1 MGDRLQTQ
9 DRLIEAAREI
19 IINEGMEATSLE
31 HICKATGFTRGAFY
45 SNFSSKD
52 SLLAALAEEEYAG
65 LIERLRATVERWSA
79 PGDEA
84 APARAGGDRDSEA
97 LLMENLLFEALDAIG
112 VERDLFLLHSEL
124 ILRSIRDPEWA
135 ERFSGINEEFVDE
148 LGLVLMTILSAAGRE
163 LVSSRRALTH
173 SVIGVV
179 LRASAIAGWRLS
191 ASRRVGADDRPRE
204 PGRSPPRRARS
215 SRSSS
220 RSSTP
225 PHARAVERGGRGAE
239 GSGSPSAPLTP

>member
-1 MGDRLQTQ
+1 MGNRLQTQ
-9 DRLIEAAREI
+9 DRLIEAARRI

-31 HICKATGFTRGAFY
+31 HICKAAGFTRGAFY

-52 SLLAALAEEEYAG
+52 SLLAALAEEEYTG

-84 APARAGGDRDSEA
+84 APARADGDRDSEA

-112 VERDLFLLHSEL
+112 VERDLYLLHSEL

-135 ERFSGINEEFVDE
+135 ERFSAINEEFVDE
-148 LGLVLMTILSAAGRE
+148 LGLVLVTILSAAGRE

-191 ASRRVGADDRPRE
+191 ASERVGADERTRGSEEDASSAPRAGAKSSAAREILEVVLTILYASSRPR
-204 PGRSPPRRARS
+204 S
-215 SRSSS
+215 
-220 RSSTP
+220 
-225 PHARAVERGGRGAE
+225 
-239 GSGSPSAPLTP
+239 

>member
-1 MGDRLQTQ
+1 MGNRLQTQ
-9 DRLIEAAREI
+9 DRLIEAARGI

-31 HICKATGFTRGAFY
+31 HICKAAGFTRGAFY

-52 SLLAALAEEEYAG
+52 SLLAALAEEEYTG

-79 PGDEA
+79 SGDES
-84 APARAGGDRDSEA
+84 APARADGDRDSEA

-148 LGLVLMTILSAAGRE
+148 LGLVLVTILSAAGRE

-191 ASRRVGADDRPRE
+191 ASRRVGADDRPRGSE
-204 PGRSPPRRARS
+204 ETASPAPRAGAKSSAAREILEVVLTILYAS
-215 SRSSS
+215 SRP
-220 RSSTP
+220 RS
-225 PHARAVERGGRGAE
+225 
-239 GSGSPSAPLTP
+239 

>member
-84 APARAGGDRDSEA
+84 APPERAGIATPR
-97 LLMENLLFEALDAIG
+97 
-112 VERDLFLLHSEL
+112 
-124 ILRSIRDPEWA
+124 RSSWRT
-135 ERFSGINEEFVDE
+135 S
-148 LGLVLMTILSAAGRE
+148 
-163 LVSSRRALTH
+163 SSRRST
-173 SVIGVV
+173 
-179 LRASAIAGWRLS
+179 RS
-191 ASRRVGADDRPRE
+191 ASSGTSSSSTP
-204 PGRSPPRRARS
+204 SSSSARS
-215 SRSSS
+215 ATPNGPSVSAASMRSSS
-220 RSSTP
+220 TNSAWSS
-225 PHARAVERGGRGAE
+225 
-239 GSGSPSAPLTP
+239 

>member
-1 MGDRLQTQ
+1 MGNRLQTQ
-9 DRLIEAAREI
+9 DRLIEAARRI

-31 HICKATGFTRGAFY
+31 HIYKAAGFTRGAFY

-52 SLLAALAEEEYAG
+52 SLLAALAEEEYTG
-65 LIERLRATVERWSA
+65 LIKRLRATVERWSA

-112 VERDLFLLHSEL
+112 VERDLYLLHSEL

-135 ERFSGINEEFVDE
+135 ERFSAINEEFVDE
-148 LGLVLMTILSAAGRE
+148 LGLVLVTILSAAGRE

-191 ASRRVGADDRPRE
+191 ASERVGADERTRGSEEDASSAPRAGAKSSAAREILEVVLTILYASSRPR
-204 PGRSPPRRARS
+204 S
-215 SRSSS
+215 
-220 RSSTP
+220 
-225 PHARAVERGGRGAE
+225 
-239 GSGSPSAPLTP
+239 

>member
-1 MGDRLQTQ
+1 MGNRLQTQ
-9 DRLIEAAREI
+9 DRLIEAARGI

-31 HICKATGFTRGAFY
+31 HICKAAGFTRGAFY

-52 SLLAALAEEEYAG
+52 SLLAALAEEEYTG

-79 PGDEA
+79 SGDES

-148 LGLVLMTILSAAGRE
+148 LGLVLVTILSAAGRE

-191 ASRRVGADDRPRE
+191 ASRRVGDDDRPRGSEE
-204 PGRSPPRRARS
+204 PASPAPRAGAKSSAAREILEVVLTILYAS
-215 SRSSS
+215 SRP
-220 RSSTP
+220 RS
-225 PHARAVERGGRGAE
+225 
-239 GSGSPSAPLTP
+239 

>member
-1 MGDRLQTQ
+1 MGNRLQTQ
-9 DRLIEAAREI
+9 DRLIEAARGI

-31 HICKATGFTRGAFY
+31 HICKAAGFTRGAFY

-79 PGDEA
+79 SGDES

-135 ERFSGINEEFVDE
+135 ERFSAINEEFVDE
-148 LGLVLMTILSAAGRE
+148 LGLVLVTILSAAGRE

-191 ASRRVGADDRPRE
+191 ASRRVGADERTRGSEEPASPAPRAGAKSSAAREILEVVLTILYASSRPR
-204 PGRSPPRRARS
+204 S
-215 SRSSS
+215 
-220 RSSTP
+220 
-225 PHARAVERGGRGAE
+225 
-239 GSGSPSAPLTP
+239 

>member
-1 MGDRLQTQ
+1 MGNRLQTQ

-31 HICKATGFTRGAFY
+31 HICKAAGFTRGAFY

-52 SLLAALAEEEYAG
+52 SLLAALAEEEYTG

-135 ERFSGINEEFVDE
+135 ERFSAINEEFVDE
-148 LGLVLMTILSAAGRE
+148 LGLVLVTILSAAGRE

-191 ASRRVGADDRPRE
+191 ASERVGADERTRGSEEDASSAPRAGAKSSAAREILEVVLTILYASSRPR
-204 PGRSPPRRARS
+204 S
-215 SRSSS
+215 
-220 RSSTP
+220 
-225 PHARAVERGGRGAE
+225 
-239 GSGSPSAPLTP
+239 

>member
-1 MGDRLQTQ
+1 MGNRLQTQ
-9 DRLIEAAREI
+9 DRLIEAARGI

-31 HICKATGFTRGAFY
+31 HICKAAGFTRGAFY

-52 SLLAALAEEEYAG
+52 SLLAALAEEEYTG

-79 PGDEA
+79 SGDES
-84 APARAGGDRDSEA
+84 APARADGDRDSEA

-112 VERDLFLLHSEL
+112 VERDLYLLHSEL

-135 ERFSGINEEFVDE
+135 ERFSAINEEFVDE
-148 LGLVLMTILSAAGRE
+148 LGLVLVTILSAAGRE

-191 ASRRVGADDRPRE
+191 ASERVGADERTRGSEEDASSAPRAGAKSSAAREILEVVLTILYASSRPR
-204 PGRSPPRRARS
+204 S
-215 SRSSS
+215 
-220 RSSTP
+220 
-225 PHARAVERGGRGAE
+225 
-239 GSGSPSAPLTP
+239 

>member
-1 MGDRLQTQ
+1 MGNRLQTQ

-31 HICKATGFTRGAFY
+31 HICKAAGFTRGAFY

-84 APARAGGDRDSEA
+84 APARAGGDRDSEV

-148 LGLVLMTILSAAGRE
+148 LGLVLVTILSAAGRE

-191 ASRRVGADDRPRE
+191 ASRRVGADDRPRGSEE
-204 PGRSPPRRARS
+204 PASPAPRAGAKSSAAREILEVVLTILYAS
-215 SRSSS
+215 SRP
-220 RSSTP
+220 RS
-225 PHARAVERGGRGAE
+225 
-239 GSGSPSAPLTP
+239 